1 MTTVTDKK
9 ELHKLIAYFVMSDG
23 GVYKSGKS
31 KNGDYYFVMT
41 QREDHLDFCEYSASI
56 LENITTARIKY
67 VDRSEDTDANRK
79 NQYRVE
85 TKTHPIFTHMRDRIY
100 VDKYKSLDAH
110 YLKMLDWESLAIMYM
125 SDGNL
130 HKYLKPESRMV
141 NPSYNLQLNLKRLS
155 YGDQLMLKHALEEK
169 QMGAWKI
176 NRQNQYYYL
185 RLSTK
190 FVPMFLGNIE
200 KYILPS
206 YQYKV
211 TL

>member
-1 MTTVTDKK
+1 MTNTLTDKK
-9 ELHKLIAYFVMSDG
+9 ELYKLIAYFVMSDG
-23 GVYKSGKS
+23 GVYRTGKS
-31 KNGDYYFVMT
+31 NGNYYFVMT
-41 QREDHLDFCEYSASI
+41 QREDHLDFCEYAASI
-56 LENITTARIKY
+56 LENVTSVNIKY
-67 VDRSEDTDANRK
+67 IDRSRDTDAKRK

-85 TKTHPIFTHMRDRIY
+85 TRTHPIFTHMRDRIY
-100 VDKYKSLDAH
+100 VDSYKSLDTH
-110 YLKMLDWESLAIMYM
+110 YLKLLDWESLAIMYS
-125 SDGNL
+125 SDGSL
-130 HKYLKPESRMV
+130 RKDFRPEIGMV
-141 NPSYNLQLNLKRLS
+141 NPSYDVTLNLKRLS
-155 YGDQLMLKHALEEK
+155 YGDLLLLKHALEEK

-211 TL
+211 SV